1 MYCHQCGEQL
11 AKNSNFCS
19 QCGVKVETNL
29 DLKLDSGDIEPFYA
43 EEAASLEIE
52 RNQKHFV
59 QFLPILL
66 PIFSFLLVTS
76 GLTIY
81 YFQEKNLNEEV
92 LELNEMAEETALN
105 GDYEKAKEL
114 LLKAQS
120 SRPDF
125 TTLELNLNV
134 VNKAIKFEMTLNKIS
149 ENIKKTQFSQASKEL
164 ANLRDEVSR
173 NHSPFFIPFYELMD
187 EKDVSIKVG
196 TVKQELNDLKTI
208 DQLAGK
214 LSILASLPKKEAS
227 AVKSEILSKIVK
239 ISIDDAESKLVNKQ
253 FTQAF
258 YTIDKGLQ
266 YAINN
271 EKLLAFKK
279 RVEQE
284 KAAFELAEQQ
294 RIEQA
299 MEMAAQ
305 EDLKNRTAAVE
316 VSDFTVTVDEYG
328 DLYLAGT
335 VENVATK
342 AITSVTIDY
351 SIYDENNVLLD
362 TGTTSV
368 YPYELSPGE
377 SGSFE
382 DVYYGFNQD
391 GDVEIDNIT
400 WYLN

>member
-1 MYCHQCGEQL
+1 M
-11 AKNSNFCS
+11 
-19 QCGVKVETNL
+19 
-29 DLKLDSGDIEPFYA
+29 DIDSYHL
-43 EEAASLEIE
+43 EEAASLEIK
-52 RNQKHFV
+52 RKQKHFV
-59 QFLPILL
+59 QILPILL
-66 PIFSFLLVTS
+66 PILSLLLVTS

-81 YFQEKNLNEEV
+81 YFQEKSLNKDV
-92 LELNEMAEETALN
+92 LELNQTAEETALQ
-105 GDYEKAKEL
+105 GDYEKAKQL
-114 LLKAQS
+114 LLEAQS
-120 SRPDF
+120 SRPGF
-125 TTLELNLNV
+125 TTLELNINV
-134 VNKAIKFEMTLNKIS
+134 INKAIEYEMTLNKIN

-164 ANLRDEVSR
+164 ANLRDEVAL
-173 NHSPFFIPFYELMD
+173 NHSPFFIPFYEQMD

-196 TVKQELNDLKTI
+196 TIKQELNDLETI

-214 LSILASLPKKEAS
+214 LSIIASLPNKEAS

-239 ISIDDAESKLVNKQ
+239 ISIDEAENKLANKQ

-271 EKLLAFKK
+271 EKLLALKK

-316 VSDFTVTVDEYG
+316 VDDFTVNVDKYG
-328 DLYLAGT
+328 DLYLSGT
-335 VENVATK
+335 VKNVATK
-342 AITSVTIDY
+342 AITSVTIHY
-351 SIYDENNVLLD
+351 SIYDENNEHLD

-391 GDVEIDNIT
+391 GDVEVDNIT